1 MSDTTPEPP
10 PPDYDEHGVPSLEH
24 VRDKI
29 EGRYATALGATELAE
44 GDERVQDQA
53 EQQAERDKKAAE
65 KLEEIRKSL
74 GR

>member
-10 PPDYDEHGVPSLEH
+10 PPDYDEHGVPSLDF

-29 EGRYATALGATELAE
+29 EGRYANSLGATELAGE
-44 GDERVQDQA
+44 DQRVRDQA
-53 EQQAERDKKAAE
+53 EQQEERDKKAAE
-65 KLEEIRKSL
+65 RLEEIRKSL